1 MSQYRKGY
9 LFEKKTH
16 TKVADLIS
24 NHKELKFYGIE
35 SRGSKG
41 AADIVFGLYNMKN
54 ENRIW
59 IGVQCKRGY
68 VSKPEKSREIEA
80 AMHNFGMIMFY
91 STPSKEKKTE
101 IEFYP
106 DFEEW
111 LKEWVLFKN

>member
-16 TKVADLIS
+16 LKVADLIS
-24 NHKELKFYGIE
+24 EYKELTFYGIE

-41 AADIVFGLYNMKN
+41 TADIVFGLYNKKN

-68 VSKPEKSREIEA
+68 VSKPEKYREIES
-80 AMHNFGMIMFY
+80 AMSNFGMIMFY
-91 STPSKEKKTE
+91 STPAKEKKTE
-101 IEFYP
+101 IEFHP
-106 DFEEW
+106 NFEEW
-111 LKEWVLFKN
+111 LGKWVKLKN